1 MDSRLQLQI
10 GIDEDI
16 QRLPSGFRSRSV
28 RLRAENGDGQPF
40 NRDLWQIDASVFKGG
55 KQEHARRPRVISD
68 FLEYEIGSV
77 CRWPRWRNPP

>member
-40 NRDLWQIDASVFKGG
+40 NRDLWQIDASVTIQGG
-55 KQEHARRPRVISD
+55 KAGACTQTSGD
-68 FLEYEIGSV
+68 FRFSRI
-77 CRWPRWRNPP
+77 